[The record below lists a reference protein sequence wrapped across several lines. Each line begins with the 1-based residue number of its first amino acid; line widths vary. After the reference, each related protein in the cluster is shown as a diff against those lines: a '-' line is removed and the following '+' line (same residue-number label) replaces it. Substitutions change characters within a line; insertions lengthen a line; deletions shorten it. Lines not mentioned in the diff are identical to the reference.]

1 MSNKNGFVK
10 QTVVIKSPQEVVFRA
25 LTNADELIRWFPT
38 RVESDPRP
46 GGKFKFAWE
55 FANASENGSQAGE
68 YVEVVPN
75 SMLSYTW
82 QADTIPTLVSI
93 QLSEANGETTL
104 DLDHASLQEGADGD
118 KLHEMH
124 ANQWGFFLMNLKG
137 YLEAGMDMRKE
148 KLNQI
153 TL

>member
-1 MSNKNGFVK
+1 MSNKNSFVK
-10 QTVVIKSPQEVVFRA
+10 QTVAIKSPQGVVFKA
-25 LTNADELIRWFPT
+25 LTNADELMRWFPT

-55 FANASENGSQAGE
+55 FANASENGSQEGE
-68 YVEVVPN
+68 YVEVVPH

-82 QADTIPTLVSI
+82 QAETIPTLVSI
-93 QLSEANGETTL
+93 RLSESNGETIL
-104 DLDHASLQEGADGD
+104 DLDHASLQEGADGN

>member
-55 FANASENGSQAGE
+55 FANASENGSQEGE